1 MGNRRTPAPEMA
13 SRNEQ
18 FEQLLDEFSLKL
30 AGNDDDRQRAYRLRH
45 EVYCQEIGY
54 QPPAGSSSDME
65 LDPYDDSAL
74 HCLMVHRRSGIDAG
88 CFRLVLPDPDP
99 EHPDLRLPLQE
110 YGGTSLTH
118 ATLHPCRLPLD
129 EICEISRF
137 ATARAFRNRPICHET
152 LDDTRLAYAFSDE
165 ERRVFPLITISLFLA
180 THALVEL
187 VGRRH
192 IFAMMASRLPRL
204 LAMSGFRFT
213 RIGDAIELHGK
224 RNAFYIDNEV
234 AKCEMNPALTF
245 PYASI
250 RSQLASQLPLAVVDR
265 EQLGLW

>member
-1 MGNRRTPAPEMA
+1 MGSRRTPAQETTGR
-13 SRNEQ
+13 SEQ
-18 FEQLLDEFSLKL
+18 FQQLIDEFFLKL
-30 AGNDDDRQRAYRLRH
+30 AIDERDRQRVYRLRH

-54 QPPAGSSSDME
+54 TPPDCHSTGME

-88 CFRLVLPDPDP
+88 CFRLILPPPDA
-99 EHPDLRLPLQE
+99 EHTGLRLPLQE
-110 YGGTSLTH
+110 YAGTSLTH
-118 ATLHPCRLPLD
+118 ATLHPGRLPLD
-129 EICEISRF
+129 QICEISRF
-137 ATARAFRNRPICHET
+137 ATARVFRNRPIRHET
-152 LDDTRLAYAFSDE
+152 LADGPLTHAFSDH

-180 THALVEL
+180 THALVDL

-192 IFAMMASRLPRL
+192 IFAMMAARLPRL

-213 RIGDAIELHGK
+213 RVGDAIELHGQ

-234 AKCEMNPALTF
+234 AKRERSRALAT
-245 PYASI
+245 PYHLI
-250 RSQLASQLPLAVVDR
+250 RSQLACQLPLAIADR